1 MLHLSDKALN
11 TLQAQHGFRRW
22 VGYVSIA
29 ILLLAACAQAVH
41 LCSLHAPQSQ
51 GAPQAYSSSSASTLC
66 LTCLMAQTATMV
78 AMFVVLATILMR
90 RSRAIGFKQQPR
102 SFLPSF
108 QLYVRPPP
116 AY

>member
-1 MLHLSDKALN
+1 LN
-11 TLQAQHGFRRW
+11 SLQPQHGFRRW
-22 VGYVSIA
+22 LGYLSIA

-41 LCSLHAPQSQ
+41 LCSLHAAQTE

-78 AMFVVLATILMR
+78 AFFVVLATLLMR
-90 RSRAIGFKQQPR
+90 RPRVFGLQQQPR
-102 SFLPSF
+102 SFLASF

-116 AY
+116 AF